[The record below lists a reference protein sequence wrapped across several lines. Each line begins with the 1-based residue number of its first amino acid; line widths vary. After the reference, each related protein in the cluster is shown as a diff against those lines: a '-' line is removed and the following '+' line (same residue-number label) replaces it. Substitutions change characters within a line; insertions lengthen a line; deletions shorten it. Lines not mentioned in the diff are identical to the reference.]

1 MLWGEQRFDLKVSSS
16 MLFGAQLD
24 LKTDGLYDH

>member
-16 MLFGAQLD
+16 MFGARLD